1 MADNLLW
8 YLLRNPRRCPIMVKV
23 NVGQHI
29 VYLNASRIDSI
40 EMDQR
45 YSEEVKKA
53 AIEYATQ
60 ELNAIAFKKRSEDL
74 SAVSANL
81 SIFGGYENDQKTF
94 DEYYSKYLR
103 EHSELVSI
111 LKIKMFDGTVYEST
125 DSIESILSQITGE
138 TREQELNVNLKH
150 N

>member
-1 MADNLLW
+1 M
-8 YLLRNPRRCPIMVKV
+8 IKV
-23 NVGQHI
+23 NVDQHP

-81 SIFGGYENDQKTF
+81 SIFGGYENDQETF

-138 TREQELNVNLKH
+138 THEQELNVNLKYT
-150 N
+150 

>member
-1 MADNLLW
+1 M
-8 YLLRNPRRCPIMVKV
+8 IKV

-40 EMDQR
+40 EIDQK

-94 DEYYSKYLR
+94 DEHYSKYLR

-138 TREQELNVNLKH
+138 THEQELNVNLKYT
-150 N
+150 

>member
-1 MADNLLW
+1 
-8 YLLRNPRRCPIMVKV
+8 MVKV
-23 NVGQHI
+23 NVDQHI

-40 EMDQR
+40 EVDQR
-45 YSEEVKKA
+45 YSEEAKKA

-94 DEYYSKYLR
+94 GEYYSKYLR

-138 TREQELNVNLKH
+138 THEQELNVNLKY

>member
-1 MADNLLW
+1 
-8 YLLRNPRRCPIMVKV
+8 MVKV

-40 EMDQR
+40 EVDQR

-81 SIFGGYENDQKTF
+81 SIFGGYENDQKAF
-94 DEYYSKYLR
+94 DEYCSKYLR

-111 LKIKMFDGTVYEST
+111 LRIKMFDGTVYEST

-138 TREQELNVNLKH
+138 THEELNVNLKYS
-150 N
+150 

>member
-1 MADNLLW
+1 M
-8 YLLRNPRRCPIMVKV
+8 IKV
-23 NVGQHI
+23 NVDQRT

-40 EMDQR
+40 EVDQR
-45 YSEEVKKA
+45 YSEEAKKA

-81 SIFGGYENDQKTF
+81 SIFGGYENDQKAF
-94 DEYYSKYLR
+94 DEFYSRYLR

-125 DSIESILSQITGE
+125 DSIESILSQMKAPY
-138 TREQELNVNLKH
+138 LK
-150 N
+150 

>member
-1 MADNLLW
+1 
-8 YLLRNPRRCPIMVKV
+8 MVKV

-40 EMDQR
+40 EVDQR

-60 ELNAIAFKKRSEDL
+60 EANAIAFKRRNSDL
-74 SAVSANL
+74 SLVSANL
-81 SIFGGYENDQKTF
+81 SLFEKNKEDQENF

-125 DSIESILSQITGE
+125 DSIESILSQIIGE
-138 TREQELNVNLKH
+138 THEQELNVNLKY

>member
-1 MADNLLW
+1 
-8 YLLRNPRRCPIMVKV
+8 MVKV

-40 EMDQR
+40 EVDQK

-138 TREQELNVNLKH
+138 AHEELNVNLKH

>member
-1 MADNLLW
+1 
-8 YLLRNPRRCPIMVKV
+8 MVKV

-40 EMDQR
+40 EVDRR

-60 ELNAIAFKKRSEDL
+60 EANAIAFKRRNSDL
-74 SAVSANL
+74 SLVSANL
-81 SIFGGYENDQKTF
+81 SLFEKNKEDQENF

-138 TREQELNVNLKH
+138 THEQELNVNLKY

>member
-1 MADNLLW
+1 
-8 YLLRNPRRCPIMVKV
+8 MVKV

-40 EMDQR
+40 EVDQR

-53 AIEYATQ
+53 ATEYATQ

-81 SIFGGYENDQKTF
+81 SIFGGYENDQKAF
-94 DEYYSKYLR
+94 GKYYSKYLR

-138 TREQELNVNLKH
+138 THEQELNVNLKY

>member
-1 MADNLLW
+1 
-8 YLLRNPRRCPIMVKV
+8 MVKV
-23 NVGQHI
+23 DVGRHI

-40 EMDQR
+40 EVDQR
-45 YSEEVKKA
+45 YSEEAKKA

-94 DEYYSKYLR
+94 GEYYSKYLR

-138 TREQELNVNLKH
+138 AHEQELNVNLKY

>member
-1 MADNLLW
+1 
-8 YLLRNPRRCPIMVKV
+8 MVKV
-23 NVGQHI
+23 NVGQHV

-40 EMDQR
+40 EVDQR
-45 YSEEVKKA
+45 YSEEAKKA

-81 SIFGGYENDQKTF
+81 SIFGDYENDQKTF
-94 DEYYSKYLR
+94 GEFYSKYLR

-138 TREQELNVNLKH
+138 THEQELNVNLKY

>member
-1 MADNLLW
+1 
-8 YLLRNPRRCPIMVKV
+8 MVKV
-23 NVGQHI
+23 NVGQRI

-40 EMDQR
+40 EVDQR

-94 DEYYSKYLR
+94 DEFYSKYLR

-111 LKIKMFDGTVYEST
+111 LKIKTFDGTVYEST

-138 TREQELNVNLKH
+138 NS
-150 N
+150 

>member
-1 MADNLLW
+1 
-8 YLLRNPRRCPIMVKV
+8 MVKV

-40 EMDQR
+40 EIDQK

-81 SIFGGYENDQKTF
+81 SIFGGYENDQKAF
-94 DEYYSKYLR
+94 GEYYSKYLR

-138 TREQELNVNLKH
+138 THEQELNVNLKY

>member
-1 MADNLLW
+1 M
-8 YLLRNPRRCPIMVKV
+8 IKV

-40 EMDQR
+40 EVDQR

-60 ELNAIAFKKRSEDL
+60 ELNAIAFKKRSEDI

-81 SIFGGYENDQKTF
+81 SIFGGYENDQKAF
-94 DEYYSKYLR
+94 DEFYSNYLR
-103 EHSELVSI
+103 EHSEIVSI

-138 TREQELNVNLKH
+138 THEQELNVNLKYT
-150 N
+150 

>member
-1 MADNLLW
+1 
-8 YLLRNPRRCPIMVKV
+8 MVKV
-23 NVGQHI
+23 DVGQHI

-40 EMDQR
+40 EVDQR
-45 YSEEVKKA
+45 YSEEAKKA

-94 DEYYSKYLR
+94 GEYYSKYLR

-138 TREQELNVNLKH
+138 THEQELNVNLKH
-150 N
+150 T

>member
-1 MADNLLW
+1 
-8 YLLRNPRRCPIMVKV
+8 MVKV

-40 EMDQR
+40 EVDQR

-60 ELNAIAFKKRSEDL
+60 EANAIAFKRRNSDL
-74 SAVSANL
+74 SLVSANL
-81 SIFGGYENDQKTF
+81 SLFEKNKEDQENF

-138 TREQELNVNLKH
+138 THE
-150 N
+150 

>member
-1 MADNLLW
+1 
-8 YLLRNPRRCPIMVKV
+8 MVKV

-40 EMDQR
+40 EVDQR

-81 SIFGGYENDQKTF
+81 SIFGGYENDQETF
-94 DEYYSKYLR
+94 DKYYSKYLR

-138 TREQELNVNLKH
+138 THEQELNVNLKYT
-150 N
+150 

>member
-1 MADNLLW
+1 
-8 YLLRNPRRCPIMVKV
+8 MVKV
-23 NVGQHI
+23 NVDQHI

-45 YSEEVKKA
+45 YSEEAKKA

-94 DEYYSKYLR
+94 GEYYSKYLR

-138 TREQELNVNLKH
+138 THEQELNVNLKYT
-150 N
+150 

>member
-1 MADNLLW
+1 
-8 YLLRNPRRCPIMVKV
+8 MVKV
-23 NVGQHI
+23 NVDQHI

-138 TREQELNVNLKH
+138 THEQELNVNLKY

>member
-1 MADNLLW
+1 M
-8 YLLRNPRRCPIMVKV
+8 IKV
-23 NVGQHI
+23 NVDQHI

-40 EMDQR
+40 EIDQK

-94 DEYYSKYLR
+94 DEHYSKYLR
-103 EHSELVSI
+103 EHSEFVSI

-138 TREQELNVNLKH
+138 THEQELNVNLKYT
-150 N
+150 

>member
-1 MADNLLW
+1 
-8 YLLRNPRRCPIMVKV
+8 MVKV

-40 EMDQR
+40 EVDQR
-45 YSEEVKKA
+45 YSEEAKKA
-53 AIEYATQ
+53 AVEYATQ

-81 SIFGGYENDQKTF
+81 SIFGGYENDQKAF
-94 DEYYSKYLR
+94 GEYYSKYLR

-138 TREQELNVNLKH
+138 THEQELNVNLKY

>member
-1 MADNLLW
+1 
-8 YLLRNPRRCPIMVKV
+8 MVKV

-40 EMDQR
+40 EIDQK

-94 DEYYSKYLR
+94 GEYYSKYLR

-138 TREQELNVNLKH
+138 NS
-150 N
+150 

>member
-1 MADNLLW
+1 M
-8 YLLRNPRRCPIMVKV
+8 IKV

-29 VYLNASRIDSI
+29 VYLNASQIDSFEI
-40 EMDQR
+40 EVDQR

-60 ELNAIAFKKRSEDL
+60 EL
-74 SAVSANL
+74 SANL
-81 SIFGGYENDQKTF
+81 SIFGSYENDQKTF
-94 DEYYSKYLR
+94 DEFYSNYLR

-125 DSIESILSQITGE
+125 DSIKSIVSQITGE
-138 TREQELNVNLKH
+138 THEQELNVNLKY

>member
-1 MADNLLW
+1 
-8 YLLRNPRRCPIMVKV
+8 MVKV
-23 NVGQHI
+23 NVDQHI

-40 EMDQR
+40 EVDQR
-45 YSEEVKKA
+45 YSEEAKKA
-53 AIEYATQ
+53 AVEYATQ

-94 DEYYSKYLR
+94 GEYYSKYLR

-138 TREQELNVNLKH
+138 THEQELNVNLKY

>member
-1 MADNLLW
+1 
-8 YLLRNPRRCPIMVKV
+8 MVKV
-23 NVGQHI
+23 NVDQHI

-40 EMDQR
+40 EVDQR

-53 AIEYATQ
+53 AIEYANQ
-60 ELNAIAFKKRSEDL
+60 ELNAIAFKKRSEDI

-94 DEYYSKYLR
+94 GEFYSKYLR

-138 TREQELNVNLKH
+138 THEQELNVNLKY

>member
-1 MADNLLW
+1 
-8 YLLRNPRRCPIMVKV
+8 MVKV
-23 NVGQHI
+23 DVGQHI

-40 EMDQR
+40 EVDQR
-45 YSEEVKKA
+45 YSEEAKKA

-94 DEYYSKYLR
+94 GEYYSKYLR

-138 TREQELNVNLKH
+138 AHEQEFNVNLKY

>member
-1 MADNLLW
+1 
-8 YLLRNPRRCPIMVKV
+8 MVKV

-40 EMDQR
+40 EVDQR

-60 ELNAIAFKKRSEDL
+60 EANAIAFKRRNSDL
-74 SAVSANL
+74 SLVSANL
-81 SIFGGYENDQKTF
+81 SLFEKNKEDQENF

-138 TREQELNVNLKH
+138 THEQELNVNLKY

>member
-1 MADNLLW
+1 
-8 YLLRNPRRCPIMVKV
+8 MVKV

-40 EMDQR
+40 EVDQR

-60 ELNAIAFKKRSEDL
+60 EANAIAFKRRSSDL
-74 SAVSANL
+74 SLVSANL
-81 SIFGGYENDQKTF
+81 SLFEKNKEDQENF

-138 TREQELNVNLKH
+138 THEQELNVNLKY

>member
-1 MADNLLW
+1 
-8 YLLRNPRRCPIMVKV
+8 MVKV

-40 EMDQR
+40 EIDQK

-94 DEYYSKYLR
+94 DEYCSKYLR
-103 EHSELVSI
+103 KHSELVAI

-138 TREQELNVNLKH
+138 THEQELNVNLKY

>member
-1 MADNLLW
+1 
-8 YLLRNPRRCPIMVKV
+8 MVKV

-40 EMDQR
+40 EVDQR

-53 AIEYATQ
+53 ATEYATQ

-94 DEYYSKYLR
+94 NEYYSKYLR

-138 TREQELNVNLKH
+138 NS
-150 N
+150 

>member
-1 MADNLLW
+1 
-8 YLLRNPRRCPIMVKV
+8 MVKV

-40 EMDQR
+40 EVDQR
-45 YSEEVKKA
+45 YSEKVKKA

-60 ELNAIAFKKRSEDL
+60 EANAIAFKRRNSDL
-74 SAVSANL
+74 SLVSANL
-81 SIFGGYENDQKTF
+81 SLFEKNKEDQENF

-138 TREQELNVNLKH
+138 THEQELNVNLKY